1 MVLLDIN
8 DLIAGV
14 GGIFFFVLFLV
25 LILIVQIF
33 SLKVGIGS
41 VKGKN
46 TTMGSVF
53 ITGLINFVAMF
64 LLIFFLPWYLGWLI
78 AIIVGLLIIK
88 IRHET
93 TFFGALGAVI
103 ISWIIIIILIIVI
116 AMLIGTTLNVLLG
129 YLLP

>member
-8 DLIAGV
+8 DLIVGL
-14 GGIFFFVLFLV
+14 GGIVFFVLYLI

-33 SLKVGIGS
+33 SLKIGINA
-41 VKGKN
+41 VKGKS
-46 TTMGSVF
+46 TKMSSVF

-64 LLIFFLPWYLGWLI
+64 LLIFFIPLFGWLI

>member
-8 DLIAGV
+8 DLIVGV
-14 GGIFFFVLFLV
+14 GGIVFFVLYLI

-33 SLKVGIGS
+33 SLKIGINA
-41 VKGKN
+41 VKGKS
-46 TTMGSVF
+46 TTMSSVF

-64 LLIFFLPWYLGWLI
+64 LLIFFIPLFGWLI